1 MTRDQF
7 TNFLRDPASIANF
20 EGDELQQL
28 VADFPYCQPLRV
40 LQLKQLKLNNSI
52 QYSSRL
58 KETAA
63 YSPDRVKLY
72 QVMNSKNKTSSP
84 VGISAFPDLVENTIE
99 QDPTLEQITT
109 ELPIEAEQTPVSEFI
124 ENTPEPQE
132 VVQPITSEEDKT
144 RTEEAEVVSAQEI
157 IVNRLKELNLWEEKT
172 EEQQEKQEE
181 IPEVISAAEAP
192 IESIESIVEPYIAEE
207 SKEEVSE
214 KFESIEPEETVEV
227 IKPSE
232 YSEQDDHNTLVS
244 GYLES
249 ITQSNEMI
257 SPAAS
262 ESSQQQTKEDE
273 TPVLS
278 FTEWLK
284 RKDFPHEDRKED
296 PSLVSTTNI
305 PAKQENSTPVVAKLL
320 YLKEEIKE
328 SFEAESAP
336 APAPANKTEVNTTEN
351 IQVPAATITNEP
363 APIPTGRTLR
373 TNEELGLKEVIR
385 PIKKGRAAERKNK
398 NKSDDKSESSKP
410 TKNPEHQSQI
420 IDRFIEE
427 EPRITPIKATIYNP
441 VNMARKSTIQP
452 DDVVTETLAMIYAQ
466 QGNFE
471 KAIAFYEKLS
481 LKFPEKSVYFA
492 TLIQELKNKQNQ

>member
-7 TNFLRDPASIANF
+7 TDFLRDPASIANF
-20 EGDELQQL
+20 AGDELQQL

-72 QVMNSKNKTSSP
+72 QVMNSKNKTTSP
-84 VGISAFPDLVENTIE
+84 VGISAFPDLVENTID
-99 QDPTLEQITT
+99 QN
-109 ELPIEAEQTPVSEFI
+109 PIIEEVATDLSSISEQTPTGELAKSITEI
-124 ENTPEPQE
+124 DE
-132 VVQPITSEEDKT
+132 VVNQAQTIESDNTNTDEP
-144 RTEEAEVVSAQEI
+144 AEVNPQEI
-157 IVNRLKELNLWEEKT
+157 IVNRLKELDLWVEKVEEQEEEKSN
-172 EEQQEKQEE
+172 
-181 IPEVISAAEAP
+181 ISETASTIKSP
-192 IESIESIVEPYIAEE
+192 IETIEIEAEPSIIQENNEQESEFEETRLPEE
-207 SKEEVSE
+207 SDV
-214 KFESIEPEETVEV
+214 ESPLEIN
-227 IKPSE
+227 
-232 YSEQDDHNTLVS
+232 EQVDHNTLVS

-257 SPAAS
+257 SASTNGSPQQAS
-262 ESSQQQTKEDE
+262 EQNE

-284 RKDFPHEDRKED
+284 RKDFPQEERKED
-296 PSLVSTTNI
+296 VSSTTEF
-305 PAKQENSTPVVAKLL
+305 KSTTKEEEAPVVAKLL
-320 YLKEEIKE
+320 YLKEVVHEP
-328 SFEAESAP
+328 SAP
-336 APAPANKTEVNTTEN
+336 ALEPPTATKAEEIKTENTEPP
-351 IQVPAATITNEP
+351 IALVSNEP
-363 APIPTGRTLR
+363 APINQPVRTLR

-398 NKSDDKSESSKP
+398 IKAEEKSNNQKP
-410 TKNPEHQSQI
+410 NVNPEHQSNI
-420 IDRFIEE
+420 IDRFIQE

-441 VNMARKSTIQP
+441 VNMARRSTIQP

-492 TLIQELKNKQNQ
+492 SLIQELKNKQNQ

>member
-7 TNFLRDPASIANF
+7 TDFLRDPASIANF
-20 EGDELQQL
+20 AGDELQQL

-72 QVMNSKNKTSSP
+72 QVMNSKNKSTSP
-84 VGISAFPDLVENTIE
+84 VGISAFPDLVENTI
-99 QDPTLEQITT
+99 D
-109 ELPIEAEQTPVSEFI
+109 
-124 ENTPEPQE
+124 QE
-132 VVQPITSEEDKT
+132 VVIEEVKPELTSIIEDEPKLEIVETPAAIIEIENPTTTSEEEKK
-144 RTEEAEVVSAQEI
+144 TEEPSEVSAQEI
-157 IVNRLKELNLWEEKT
+157 IVNRLKELNLWEENKEDVQNHQEAAISESIST
-172 EEQQEKQEE
+172 PEEAIEEYVPVEEPSNDLKVIEEE
-181 IPEVISAAEAP
+181 ITVDEEPIVTIQPENNITS
-192 IESIESIVEPYIAEE
+192 ESND
-207 SKEEVSE
+207 
-214 KFESIEPEETVEV
+214 
-227 IKPSE
+227 
-232 YSEQDDHNTLVS
+232 QDDHNVLVT

-249 ITQSNEMI
+249 ISQSNEMI
-257 SPAAS
+257 SPSVS
-262 ESSQQQTKEDE
+262 ETAPISNKEEE

-284 RKDFPHEDRKED
+284 RKDFPHEERKES
-296 PSLVSTTNI
+296 PATTNNI
-305 PAKQENSTPVVAKLL
+305 QAPVEEEVTPVVAKLL
-320 YLKEEIKE
+320 YIKEEVKE
-328 SFEAESAP
+328 SLEQSSTPQAEEVKIE
-336 APAPANKTEVNTTEN
+336 NTEVP
-351 IQVPAATITNEP
+351 IASITSEPEP
-363 APIPTGRTLR
+363 ASTPIQPGRTLR

-398 NKSDDKSESSKP
+398 NKAEDKLDTQKAS
-410 TKNPEHQSQI
+410 TNPDHQSKI
-420 IDRFIEE
+420 IDRFIQE

-492 TLIQELKNKQNQ
+492 SLIQELKNKQNQ

>member
-7 TNFLRDPASIANF
+7 TDFLRDPASIANF
-20 EGDELQQL
+20 AGDKLQQL

-72 QVMNSKNKTSSP
+72 QVMNSKNKSTSP
-84 VGISAFPDLVENTIE
+84 VGISAFPDLVENTI
-99 QDPTLEQITT
+99 D
-109 ELPIEAEQTPVSEFI
+109 
-124 ENTPEPQE
+124 QE
-132 VVQPITSEEDKT
+132 VVIEEVKPELTSIIEDEPNLEIVETPAAIIEIETPTTSEEEKKAEEP
-144 RTEEAEVVSAQEI
+144 TEVSAQEI
-157 IVNRLKELNLWEEKT
+157 IVNRLKELNLWEEN
-172 EEQQEKQEE
+172 
-181 IPEVISAAEAP
+181 
-192 IESIESIVEPYIAEE
+192 
-207 SKEEVSE
+207 KEEVQNHQEAAIS
-214 KFESIEPEETVEV
+214 KSISAPEEAIEEHLPAEEPSNDLKAIEDEIKVEEDPV
-227 IKPSE
+227 VTIQPEINITSE
-232 YSEQDDHNTLVS
+232 SNDQDDHDTLVS

-249 ITQSNEMI
+249 ISQSNEMI
-257 SPAAS
+257 SPAVS
-262 ESSQQQTKEDE
+262 ETAPISNKEEE

-284 RKDFPHEDRKED
+284 RKDFPHDDRKES
-296 PSLVSTTNI
+296 PTTINTTKA
-305 PAKQENSTPVVAKLL
+305 PAEEEIIPVVAKLL
-320 YLKEEIKE
+320 YIKEEVKDSLEQPSTPKVDEVKIENKE
-328 SFEAESAP
+328 VPVASITSEP
-336 APAPANKTEVNTTEN
+336 TP
-351 IQVPAATITNEP
+351 IQP
-363 APIPTGRTLR
+363 GRTLR

-398 NKSDDKSESSKP
+398 NKTEDKADTQK
-410 TKNPEHQSQI
+410 TITNPDHQSKI
-420 IDRFIEE
+420 IDRFIQE

-492 TLIQELKNKQNQ
+492 SLIQELKNKQNQ

>member
-7 TNFLRDPASIANF
+7 TDFLRDPASIANF
-20 EGDELQQL
+20 AGDELQQL

-72 QVMNSKNKTSSP
+72 QVMNSKNKSTSP
-84 VGISAFPDLVENTIE
+84 VGISAFPDLVENTIDQE
-99 QDPTLEQITT
+99 PLIEEVKPELTSLIEETT
-109 ELPIEAEQTPVSEFI
+109 MAAIPETPSAIIEI
-124 ENTPEPQE
+124 ETSTT
-132 VVQPITSEEDKT
+132 TSEEEKK
-144 RTEEAEVVSAQEI
+144 TEEPSEVSAQEI
-157 IVNRLKELNLWEEKT
+157 IVNRLKELDLWEEKK
-172 EEQQEKQEE
+172 EEDQDRQESEISKSISAPEEPIEEFVPAEEPSNDLKVFEEE
-181 IPEVISAAEAP
+181 IKVDEEPIVAIQPENNITS
-192 IESIESIVEPYIAEE
+192 ESND
-207 SKEEVSE
+207 
-214 KFESIEPEETVEV
+214 
-227 IKPSE
+227 
-232 YSEQDDHNTLVS
+232 QDDHNVLVT

-249 ITQSNEMI
+249 ISQSNEMI
-257 SPAAS
+257 SPSVS
-262 ESSQQQTKEDE
+262 ETAPISNKEEE

-284 RKDFPHEDRKED
+284 RKDFPHEERKEL
-296 PSLVSTTNI
+296 PTTTNNI
-305 PAKQENSTPVVAKLL
+305 KAPVEEEVTPVVAKLL
-320 YLKEEIKE
+320 YIKEEVKDSLE
-328 SFEAESAP
+328 QPSTL
-336 APAPANKTEVNTTEN
+336 KTEEVKIENTEVPIASIN
-351 IQVPAATITNEP
+351 SEPSSIPIQP
-363 APIPTGRTLR
+363 GRTLR

-398 NKSDDKSESSKP
+398 NKAEDKADTQKSS
-410 TKNPEHQSQI
+410 TNPDHQSKI
-420 IDRFIEE
+420 IDRFIQE

-492 TLIQELKNKQNQ
+492 SLIQELKNKQNQ